1 MKEGDVFMTLKQFA
15 IGLTGLALLAGTPAT
30 AKDIL
35 DPSDPNDAI
44 TLNRKIHC
52 SAEDSKEVVYHWQ
65 GRLYSRRQGE
75 RDRHLFNLQGM
86 NVRQC
91 VTVKDEK
98 RGNGYRMVSREI
110 MLYLDPK
117 TNEVLDTW
125 DNPFTGETVEV
136 IHVANDPV
144 NSRGATFPKTRDGK
158 DFSLPLRI
166 KNGKVFM
173 LAEVPLF
180 YTNALGGDFQ
190 KYVGNQYHAMEIFD
204 FIMEEDDILDAS
216 SPIAYPT
223 VAWVRIAQWLPWMEM
238 GARPG
243 LMVANAAGQKLND
256 IDELPKVLRKA
267 IKKRYP
273 LYASAPPVDDKRP
286 NETSWT
292 VFKKKLSER
301 MAKEGKMADAGAH

>member
-1 MKEGDVFMTLKQFA
+1 MRLKHLLLPLLGVA
-15 IGLTGLALLAGTPAT
+15 VLAGPVMA
-30 AKDIL
+30 ASKKL
-35 DPSDPNDAI
+35 DPGNPNDAI

-52 SAEDSKEVVYHWQ
+52 SAKDGEEVVYHWQ
-65 GRLYSRRQGE
+65 GRAYSRRQGE
-75 RDRHLFNLQGM
+75 RDTLLFNLQGM

-91 VTVKDEK
+91 VTVRDKE
-98 RGNGYRMVSREI
+98 RGTGYKMVSREI

-117 TNEVLDTW
+117 TNEILDTW
-125 DNPFTGETVEV
+125 ENPFTGETVDV

-144 NSRGATFPKTRDGK
+144 NMRAPNFPKTRDGK

-204 FIMEEDDILDAS
+204 FIMEEDDILDAKS
-216 SPIAYPT
+216 DIAYPT

-243 LMVANAAGQKLND
+243 LMIANAAGQKLGS
-256 IDELPKVLRKA
+256 IDELPQVLQDA
-267 IKKRYP
+267 IKTRFPK
-273 LYASAPPVDDKRP
+273 YASAPPTDDARP

-301 MAKEGKMADAGAH
+301 MENEGKAANAGGH

>member
-1 MKEGDVFMTLKQFA
+1 MPLKHLLHGLFGLA
-15 IGLTGLALLAGTPAT
+15 IGATSALADDH
-30 AKDIL
+30 KL
-35 DPSDPNDAI
+35 DPNDPNDAI

-52 SAEDSKEVVYHWQ
+52 SAEDGKDIVYHWQ

-91 VTVKDEK
+91 VTVKDKK
-98 RGNGYRMVSREI
+98 RGTGYRMVSREI

-117 TNEVLDTW
+117 TNEIIDEW
-125 DNPFTGETVEV
+125 ENPFTGETVEV

-144 NSRGATFPKTRDGK
+144 NSRGATFAKTRDGK
-158 DFSLPLRI
+158 DFTLPLRI

-190 KYVGNQYHAMEIFD
+190 TYVGNHYHAMEIFD

-216 SPIAYPT
+216 SPVAFPT

-238 GARPG
+238 GSRPG
-243 LMVANAAGQKLND
+243 LMVANAAGQKLNG
-256 IDELPKVLRKA
+256 IAELPQVLRGA
-267 IKKRYP
+267 LEKRFPKYV
-273 LYASAPPVDDKRP
+273 SAPPPDDARP

-301 MAKEGKMADAGAH
+301 MAKEKKSASAGGH